1 MEDPGEVQGHL
12 ALADGRRGDGVP
24 FMIYVKYFFLGDE
37 LWWTDED
44 PQIPDIFWC
53 AQRGPKALKRGFQSF

>member
-24 FMIYVKYFFLGDE
+24 FMIYVKYFFFKGMNYDE
-37 LWWTDED
+37 LMKIHNF
-44 PQIPDIFWC
+44 QIFFDVH
-53 AQRGPKALKRGFQSF
+53 RGVPRP